1 MSERPPSDL
10 QCAEVE
16 VGRGGDYPTVQ
27 GRVPTP
33 DCEGVQ
39 LAELA
44 VVDTANAEEETR
56 LGGNQLLDLL
66 LKLVATSARQMKMA
80 KLEGMIW
87 S

>member
-1 MSERPPSDL
+1 MGE
-10 QCAEVE
+10 EF
-16 VGRGGDYPTVQ
+16 PTVQ

-66 LKLVATSARQMKMA
+66 LKLVATSARQMKIRVSLYA
-80 KLEGMIW
+80 KVLN
-87 S
+87 SDLAS